1 MAMRSR
7 TVPTLASLGL
17 RAAVAAI
24 LCLLSCHSASAEV
37 RLGIR
42 PQLGIEAAE
51 GTSGSEGL
59 VIEAVEPKLPA
70 GRAGM
75 VKGDL
80 LLSLNGSPVR
90 TALDVRAILVGMAPG
105 QPLKI
110 RFRHGSAV
118 VDKEERPT
126 DVPELPSYEL
136 LEGRGIKGSVMVGD
150 TREQVEKTLG
160 KPRAEGRRGSL
171 ISLDYPRHGIMVG
184 LEPLDGKPRV
194 MFVVVH
200 FPFIGVTSRGLST
213 EGTPGRHPSG
223 VPGREGGK
231 RCRPQREPE
240 RGPPRPGRA
249 VHVPGGLHHRNRAAP
264 RGAHGGAFAQSHSL
278 RGSPPHGDPS
288 SAEARP
294 RPPTAGDPCGMPTL
308 RRGRSRPRAPGA
320 AARHHEPR
328 PGAAPFPHPAPAPS
342 RASRNGSAAPE

>member
-1 MAMRSR
+1 MAMTSR
-7 TVPTLASLGL
+7 IVPTLAPIQLG
-17 RAAVAAI
+17 AAVAVL

-42 PQLGIEAAE
+42 PQLGIEAAA
-51 GTSGSEGL
+51 GTPSSEGL
-59 VIEAVEPKLPA
+59 EIEAVEPKLPA
-70 GRAGM
+70 ARAGM

-110 RFRHGSAV
+110 RFRHGSTV
-118 VDKEERPT
+118 VDKEERPS

-213 EGTPGRHPSG
+213 EGRRADILRVYRGERVESG
-223 VPGREGGK
+223 
-231 RCRPQREPE
+231 
-240 RGPPRPGRA
+240 A
-249 VHVPGGLHHRNRAAP
+249 DPGGNQNEALP
-264 RGAHGGAFAQSHSL
+264 GLGVLFMCRGDSIVGTVL
-278 RGSPPHGDPS
+278 LP
-288 SAEARP
+288 AE
-294 RPPTAGDPCGMPTL
+294 PTAVPSPGPT
-308 RRGRSRPRAPGA
+308 R
-320 AARHHEPR
+320 
-328 PGAAPFPHPAPAPS
+328 
-342 RASRNGSAAPE
+342 